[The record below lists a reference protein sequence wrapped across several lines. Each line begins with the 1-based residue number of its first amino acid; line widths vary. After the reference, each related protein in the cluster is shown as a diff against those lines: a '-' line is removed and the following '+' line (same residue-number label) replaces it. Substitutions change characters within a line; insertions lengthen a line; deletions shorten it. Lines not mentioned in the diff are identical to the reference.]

1 MLEVE
6 FVHIVLGLQGKDLIV
21 CLLGQTVT
29 GLRQVVQL
37 LDTLNDVADLLVVTG
52 VHLVL
57 DGLLLASRVDLLLE
71 LLVLTSELVEGVQL
85 LVELVLTKLDLVGV
99 SLDHDLLDL
108 IFLDV
113 LVDSVL
119 LARGERGQLVE
130 PVRPR
135 LHIEAIKRDTEG
147 LTDLWVLDVENA
159 LVFLLLELLL
169 GGLNLTCKDHQ
180 APKFN
185 ENSGYKFVSI

>member
-57 DGLLLASRVDLLLE
+57 DGLLLASRIDLLLE